1 MRNLET
7 LSIVCGQ
14 GGLNSSESPDVVRD
28 TDLTAVE
35 SITYE
40 DDTWKKDGGAIK
52 FNGTAVTG
60 TDPEIR
66 AMFNFRSGSS
76 NELVVATRDNRLLV
90 VGASGISK
98 TLCTIPGV
106 TWYHAPFVEGYD
118 GTQKALYYYHGG
130 SYPTVY
136 TGGNK
141 ALMQL
146 GSAVG
151 TVTAD
156 NTTDTFTRTS
166 HGLAND
172 TRVFFSNSGGAL
184 PTGLE
189 DSNVFPYYVINTAA
203 NTFQVSTSSGGAA
216 VNFTT
221 NGTGTH
227 TVYRS
232 TMPLDW
238 TSGANHPRWG
248 FLHRGRMYAGGGS
261 QYPYSVYVS
270 VLENNNDFLNTG
282 TLLHQVYQG
291 EGDICIGGISWR
303 NKAYIFKFPYGIYV
317 LDDESTDTSYW
328 GWKRIS
334 KYVGAI
340 SQASIVEADD
350 DVYFVSSDGYIH
362 ALSAVQESGDVRSSA
377 VKGLE
382 LGPYI
387 RSATDF
393 SKLSTAAW
401 SGFLK
406 YPVPQGVYYPTKRK
420 LLFSFS
426 ADPNVLSSQS
436 YPVNKVLIGLDLH
449 RSDPSTG
456 IRDAQPFVCTRDEY
470 ESLCIYRNPTT
481 GEPLLLAGASNGFI
495 YGLDQSTYS
504 KDSAGYTASFET
516 KTFYPYGNERKAS
529 MRELRVI
536 FAPGSSSNS
545 VTIKVYQDGTLS
557 TTATLTDA
565 SPRMRL
571 YGDCRRFYI
580 TGENSTI
587 NESFSIMRIDVRYV
601 PGNER

>member
-1 MRNLET
+1 MRDLET

-28 TDLTAVE
+28 TDLTSVE

-40 DDTWKKDGGAIK
+40 DDTWKKDGGATK
-52 FNGTAVTG
+52 FNSSAVTG
-60 TDPEIR
+60 TDPEVR
-66 AMFNFRSGSS
+66 SMFHFRSGSTS
-76 NELVVATRDNRLLV
+76 ELVIATRQRRLLV
-90 VGASGISK
+90 VGSAGITK
-98 TLCTIPGV
+98 TLSSTKLSS
-106 TWYHAPFVEGYD
+106 YHSVLVEGYD
-118 GTQKALYYYHGG
+118 GTQKALYHFAG
-130 SYPTVY
+130 SGYPLVY
-136 TGGNK
+136 TGGDT
-141 ALMQL
+141 AIPL
-146 GSAVG
+146 GSVVG

-156 NTTDTFTRTS
+156 SGTDTFTRTS
-166 HGLAND
+166 HGLANN
-172 TRVFFSNSGGAL
+172 TLVFFSNSGGAL
-184 PTGLE
+184 PSGIIAGEANT
-189 DSNVFPYYVINTAA
+189 SSYYVVNTAA
-203 NTFQVSTSSGGAA
+203 NTFQVATYSGGPA

-227 TVYRS
+227 TVHQ
-232 TMPLDW
+232 TTIPIDW
-238 TSGANHPRWG
+238 SSNSNQVRWG
-248 FLHRGRMYAGGGS
+248 FMHNGRMYTGGGDS
-261 QYPYSVYVS
+261 LPYSVYVS
-270 VLENNNDFLNTG
+270 VLNNHSDFLNTG
-282 TLLHQVYQG
+282 TLLFQIYPG

-317 LDDESTDTSYW
+317 LDDSSTDTSLW

-350 DVYFVSSDGYIH
+350 EVYFVSSDGYIH

-393 SKLSTAAW
+393 SKLSTTAW
-401 SGFLK
+401 SGFLS

-420 LLFSFS
+420 LMFSFS
-426 ADPNVLSSQS
+426 ADPNVLSSQT

-470 ESLCIYRNPTT
+470 ESLCVYRDPTT
-481 GEPLLLAGASNGFI
+481 GDPALLAGASNGFI
-495 YGLDQSTYS
+495 YKLDQSSYS

-587 NESFSIMRIDVRYV
+587 NECFSIMRIDVRYV